1 MSAAPPSPSTRTP
14 DAAPTSGALARWT
27 RAAIVANLVAQIV
40 IVGTGGAVR
49 LTGSGLG
56 CSTWPQCEPGEFT
69 PQLHEA
75 STIHPFVEF
84 GNRTLTGV
92 LTVVA
97 IAVVLLVWQDRS
109 RSRSVRVLALAP
121 LVGVLAQAVLGGI
134 TVLVDLHPAVVGSH
148 MFVSMALV
156 AVSTVL
162 LVRWGE
168 PDGPAR
174 PVVPRRVVV
183 LSWLLAVAGVAVVAL
198 GIVTTGAGPHSGDE
212 EVGYRF
218 AVDPYVMA
226 KAHAAAVWL
235 FVAVLAGLLV
245 ELRRGPDRARRA
257 GTVLLVTTLAQAA
270 VGYVQFFTGLPIAL
284 VNLHMVAAA
293 ALVAV
298 GTWFLLTLRERT
310 AVGRPV
316 EEPVAL
322 GG

>member
-1 MSAAPPSPSTRTP
+1 
-14 DAAPTSGALARWT
+14 
-27 RAAIVANLVAQIV
+27 
-40 IVGTGGAVR
+40 
-49 LTGSGLG
+49 
-56 CSTWPQCEPGEFT
+56 
-69 PQLHEA
+69 
-75 STIHPFVEF
+75 
-84 GNRTLTGV
+84 
-92 LTVVA
+92 
-97 IAVVLLVWQDRS
+97 
-109 RSRSVRVLALAP
+109 
-121 LVGVLAQAVLGGI
+121 
-134 TVLVDLHPAVVGSH
+134 

-174 PVVPRRVVV
+174 PVVPRRVVM
-183 LSWLLAVAGVAVVAL
+183 LSWLLAAAGVAVVAL

-218 AVDPYVMA
+218 AVDPYLMA
-226 KAHAAAVWL
+226 KAHAASVWL

-245 ELRRGPDRARRA
+245 ELRRGPERARRA
-257 GTVLLVTTLAQAA
+257 GTVLLATTLAQAA

-293 ALVAV
+293 GLVAV

-310 AVGRPV
+310 PDGSPV

-322 GG
+322 DA